1 MLMNTKARPFKL
13 QADGVVSPNL
23 FTLYIDDIVSDLVD
37 DIHASLFADDF
48 ALWVQDMSAE
58 ICLQKIKSALKNLE
72 LWAKKNKMKINE
84 EKCEFILFANWNKE
98 FSLQSDLKINGKQI
112 NISLN
117 PVFQRLPLTGTW
129 LTKCASHCDLFLI
142 QLVFIMLCWCWCTDI
157 SEHKNT
163 KLLEWNCDFESIV
176 EVQSYAQSFYNSL
189 PNAGLQDHL
198 KQISLSDEVEFDR
211 TKHPHQLWLTVI

>member
-13 QADGVVSPNL
+13 QADGVRITKS
-23 FTLYIDDIVSDLVD
+23 FYS
-37 DIHASLFADDF
+37 IHRWHRQWSRGWYSCQPLCRW
-48 ALWVQDMSAE
+48 LCSWVQDMSAE